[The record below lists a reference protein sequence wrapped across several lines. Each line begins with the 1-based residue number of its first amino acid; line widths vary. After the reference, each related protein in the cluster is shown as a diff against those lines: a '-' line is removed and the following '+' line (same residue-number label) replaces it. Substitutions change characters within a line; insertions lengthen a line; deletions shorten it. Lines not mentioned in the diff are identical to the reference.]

1 MIQKSRPLAVLLV
14 AGFTVGLAA
23 GTALASPCSE
33 EIARLETRVKDEAT
47 GAISASTSGK
57 AAAGAREGQGETAQ
71 GGNASTPAAPPE
83 KSAEAGKGADAA
95 MQAKVAL
102 DEART
107 ADGKGDAQACNAAV
121 ERAKN
126 QLAKAP

>member
-1 MIQKSRPLAVLLV
+1 MTSRSRIAAALMV
-14 AGFTVGLAA
+14 TGLSATLGA
-23 GTALASPCSE
+23 SPVLASPCSD
-33 EIARLETRVKDEAT
+33 EIARLDAKVKNEAKD
-47 GAISASTSGK
+47 AISASTSGK

-83 KSAEAGKGADAA
+83 KSAEAGKGAEAA

-107 ADGKGDAQACNAAV
+107 ADGKGDAKACSEAI
-121 ERAKN
+121 ERAKGH
-126 QLAKAP
+126 LAAAP

>member
-1 MIQKSRPLAVLLV
+1 MPRCRPR
-14 AGFTVGLAA
+14 
-23 GTALASPCSE
+23 SPW
-33 EIARLETRVKDEAT
+33 
-47 GAISASTSGK
+47 
-57 AAAGAREGQGETAQ
+57 
-71 GGNASTPAAPPE
+71 
-83 KSAEAGKGADAA
+83 
-95 MQAKVAL
+95 

>member
-1 MIQKSRPLAVLLV
+1 MIQKSRPLAALLA

-23 GTALASPCSE
+23 GPALASPCSE

-71 GGNASTPAAPPE
+71 GGNASTPGR
-83 KSAEAGKGADAA
+83 SAGEI
-95 MQAKVAL
+95 
-102 DEART
+102 R
-107 ADGKGDAQACNAAV
+107 
-121 ERAKN
+121 
-126 QLAKAP
+126 

>member
-1 MIQKSRPLAVLLV
+1 MIQRPRSLAALLAAGFAASLV
-14 AGFTVGLAA
+14 AGPV
-23 GTALASPCSE
+23 LASPCSE
-33 EIARLETRVKDEAT
+33 EIARLEAKVKEEAT

-57 AAAGAREGQGETAQ
+57 AAAGAREGQGETAES
-71 GGNASTPAAPPE
+71 GNASTPAAPPE

-107 ADGKGDAQACNAAV
+107 ADGKGDAKACQAAL
-121 ERAKN
+121 ERAKS
-126 QLAKAP
+126 QLAAAP